1 MSYTLRVRIDEI
13 KPANISLSPGFTEP
27 FLGSLKITPLRE
39 KPGQIDNIQATP

>member
-27 FLGSLKITPLRE
+27 FLGPLKITPLRE
-39 KPGQIDNIQATP
+39 KPGQIEDMDSAP